1 MKSSSDYKITNSFA
15 LLLVGEPKTGKTNL
29 AYGFPDPYFLDLDL
43 NLASAIR
50 RGGTR
55 PFFYDTVNELPPEQR
70 YPKAEEY
77 IKAAAA
83 DPRIK
88 TIVVDGLGGVANMV
102 QDYIVSRL
110 KTMGVKLRTDT
121 LDDQIRLS
129 DYQTLATYTLRL
141 LALCRASGKYVIWT
155 AHQKADKD
163 ELTGANRYKLHMPGN
178 LSENLGGYFTDVWA
192 TVATPAFAAG
202 KSITKYT
209 IRTKPTGLHVS
220 LGASFP
226 VESEIDVTDKSPQQ
240 IWELLSG
247 KLGAK

>member
-1 MKSSSDYKITNSFA
+1 MQQSSSYQISNAFA
-15 LLLVGEPKTGKTNL
+15 CLLVGEPKTGKTNV
-29 AYGFPDPYFLDLDL
+29 AMGFPDPWFLDLDL

-50 RGGTR
+50 RAPTKK
-55 PFFYDTVNELPPEQR
+55 FYYDTVNQLPPVER
-70 YPKAEEY
+70 YPAAEKLIIE
-77 IKAAAA
+77 AAK
-83 DPRIK
+83 DPNVK
-88 TIVVDGLGGVANMV
+88 TLVIDGLGGVAGIV
-102 QDYIVSRL
+102 QDYIVGRL

-192 TVATPAFAAG
+192 TTSQAAVSAKG
-202 KSITKYT
+202 PYTKFS
-209 IRTKPTGLHVS
+209 IRTKPTGFHVS

-226 VESEIDVTDKSPQQ
+226 VEAELDTTDKSPDA
-240 IWELLSG
+240 IWSLLSP
-247 KLGAK
+247 KLGVK